1 MRILAVLLLL
11 VSTSTSAQNVLPDF
25 SAVTRGNGKVIIS
38 WSNPYPVVTQI
49 SIQRSKDSTRGFSS
63 ILSVPDPTA
72 QQNGFVDS
80 KAPDARQFYRLFIVL
95 DSGKFVFTKSK
106 RAGWDTARAQVAGN
120 TGRPVAD
127 NAKRVVISE
136 KVSPKQAEEIK
147 EKLQT
152 TAASPK
158 PEPEK
163 IFVVKRNDTVLAQIP
178 AKDFK
183 RFRDSV
189 VSKTRDTIAFSSI
202 DTILIKPFRPKE
214 VYKPSKYVFTERD
227 GNVAIVVP
235 DAVNHHY
242 SIKFFTED
250 SEPVFEITKVR
261 EPHLLIDKAN
271 FMHAGWYRFELYE
284 DGKVKEKHKLFVPK
298 DF

>member
-11 VSTSTSAQNVLPDF
+11 VSTYTSAQNVLPDF

-38 WSNPYPVVTQI
+38 WSNPYSKVTQI

-80 KAPDARQFYRLFIVL
+80 KAPDARHFYRLFIVL
-95 DSGKFVFTKSK
+95 DSGKFVFSPSK
-106 RAGWDTARAQVAGN
+106 RASWDTVRSPLANA
-120 TGRPVAD
+120 GRPVAD

-136 KVSPKQAEEIK
+136 EVSPRQAEEIK

-152 TAASPK
+152 SATSTK
-158 PEPEK
+158 PEPQK
-163 IFVVKRNDTVLAQIP
+163 FFVVKKSDTVLAQIP

-189 VSKTRDTIAFSSI
+189 VSKTKDTIAFSSI

-235 DAVNHHY
+235 DAENHHY

-250 SEPVFEITKVR
+250 SKPVFEISKVR
-261 EPHLLIDKAN
+261 ESNLLIDKAN

>member
-1 MRILAVLLLL
+1 M
-11 VSTSTSAQNVLPDF
+11 LPEF
-25 SAVTRGNGKVIIS
+25 SAVTRGNGKIIIS
-38 WSNPYPVVTQI
+38 WSNPYKVVSQI

-63 ILSVPDPTA
+63 ILAVPDPTA

-80 KAPDARQFYRLFIVL
+80 KAPDARHFYRLFIVL
-95 DSGKFVFTKSK
+95 DSGKYVFTKSR
-106 RAGWDTARAQVAGN
+106 RAMWDAAPTAGPANAN
-120 TGRPVAD
+120 RPPAD

-152 TAASPK
+152 SAASTK
-158 PEPEK
+158 PEPQK
-163 IFVVKRNDTVLAQIP
+163 FFIVKRRDSVITQIP
-178 AKDFK
+178 ATNFK
-183 RFRDSV
+183 YFRDSV

-202 DTILIKPFRPKE
+202 DTIVLKPFVPKE
-214 VYKPSKYVFTERD
+214 AYRPSRYVFTERD

-235 DAVNHHY
+235 DAENRHY

-250 SEPVFEITKVR
+250 STPLFEINKVR
-261 EPHLLIDKAN
+261 ESPLLIDKAN
-271 FMHAGWYRFELYE
+271 FMQAGWYKFELYE
-284 DGKVKEKHKLFVPK
+284 DGKVKEKHKLYVPK